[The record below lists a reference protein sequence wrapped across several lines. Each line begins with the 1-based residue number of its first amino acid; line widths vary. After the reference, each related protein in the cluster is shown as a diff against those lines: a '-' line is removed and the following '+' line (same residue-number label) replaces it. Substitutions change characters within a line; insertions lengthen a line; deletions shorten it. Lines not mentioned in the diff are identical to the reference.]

1 MMASLEK
8 LEKKYGELTN
18 KLAQWKSHPRT
29 NHIQAV
35 LQKRISMIIGNV
47 LMYGLLLSLSFI
59 FLYPLLF
66 MVSQSFM
73 LFSDISDATVQ
84 WIPKQLDFSN
94 YALAFDNM
102 RYWQGLRNSVIIS
115 FGSALMQMFSCALV
129 GYGFARY
136 RFPGY
141 GLWLALVIFTFL
153 VPPQTIVVP
162 LFIFYSDLDWIN
174 TFYPFIFPSLMG
186 HGLRGALFVLIFIQ
200 FFRRLPAV
208 LEEAARIDGAGPFRT
223 YFRIM
228 LPLAKP
234 ALLVVFLFSVVW
246 HWNDLFYPSI
256 FLQSPE
262 FYNLSQLLSNF
273 NGVRTASMAQMQ
285 QVMSASAVIGGT
297 SNLMNQIMAGVVIT
311 ILPMLILYLIAQ
323 RHFVESVER
332 TGIAGD

>member
-1 MMASLEK
+1 MIAPLER
-8 LEKKYGELTN
+8 TIT
-18 KLAQWKSHPRT
+18 QFTHRIDIWKQDPKAK
-29 NHIQAV
+29 HIAAT
-35 LQKRISMIIGNV
+35 LQKRGAIIVRNT
-47 LMYGLLLSLSFI
+47 LLYLLLLSLSFI

-73 LFSDISDATVQ
+73 MFSDISDATVQ

-94 YALAFDNM
+94 YALAFEHM
-102 RYWQGLRNSVIIS
+102 KYWQGFRNSIFIAL
-115 FGSALMQMFSCALV
+115 GSALLQMFSCALV

-141 GLWLALVIFTFL
+141 GIWMTLLIFTFL

-162 LFIFYSDLDWIN
+162 LFIFYSDLDMIN
-174 TFYPFIFPSLMG
+174 TYLPFFIPAAMG

-223 YFRIM
+223 YFTIM

-246 HWNDLFYPSI
+246 HWSDVFYPSI

-262 FYNLSQLLSNF
+262 HYNLSQLLANF

-311 ILPMLILYLIAQ
+311 ILPMLILYLAAQ

-332 TGIAGD
+332 TGIAGE

>member
-1 MMASLEK
+1 MRAWL
-8 LEKKYGELTN
+8 GEHRRRFESVLTG
-18 KLAQWKSHPRT
+18 WKSDPKLRHV
-29 NHIQAV
+29 QAV
-35 LQKRISMIIGNV
+35 AVKKTTFAVTRIGV
-47 LMYGLLLSLSFI
+47 YLLLFSLSFI

-94 YALAFDNM
+94 YVLAFENM
-102 RYWQGLRNSVIIS
+102 RYWQGFRNSVLIS
-115 FGSALMQMFSCALV
+115 FGGAILQMFSCALV

-141 GLWLALVIFTFL
+141 SLWLGLVVFTFL

-162 LFIFYSDLDWIN
+162 LYIFYSRLEWIN
-174 TFYPFIFPSLMG
+174 TIYPFLFPPLLG

-234 ALLVVFLFSVVW
+234 AMLVVFLFSVVW
-246 HWNDLFYPSI
+246 HWNDLFYPNI
-256 FLQSPE
+256 FLQSPD
-262 FYNLSQLLSNF
+262 FYNLSQLLANF
-273 NGVRTASMAQMQ
+273 NGVRTAQMAQGAQ
-285 QVMSASAVIGGT
+285 IMSASAVIGGT
-297 SNLMNQIMAGVVIT
+297 TNFMNQIMAGVVIT
-311 ILPMLILYLIAQ
+311 ILPMLLLYLVAQ

-332 TGIAGD
+332 TGIAGE